1 MPGLRIRRVE
11 IQGFRSFGRKPQ
23 TLGFPSPLAAVWGP
37 NSQGKTNLAEAF
49 EFLLTGR
56 IVRRELVASSQDEF
70 ADALRNAHMP
80 PGVPVFVQAE
90 IVDATGVT
98 HAVNRRLVSDYGK
111 KQDCATALEIDGKP
125 ANEQGLQNLG
135 VVLSQP
141 PLRAPVLAQHT
152 LGYLFSARPQDRAD
166 YFRALL
172 EVSDLEAFR
181 TAVAG
186 LDAELSGA
194 DDPLLEKLD
203 AAAGVQAAASAL
215 GPLRTAVPAPAAIA
229 QAFAAATGALLAAAG
244 EAAPAS
250 AEARLTRVEQMLAEK
265 RAKTFALE
273 GFDKQPLGSW
283 TPAEDSRFDELAA
296 YIIERGK
303 VDEGTRRLAK
313 LFTEALTLPGVA
325 SSAVPLDCPLC
336 ASENSLT
343 PSRIAYIRERL
354 KDTEAFRAAER
365 AAREALGK
373 IRGAAEAAA
382 KLVDDALPRLMV
394 VPSKRRRERGFRVDR
409 IRALLGPPGAAPVA
423 AWLLEARHLWRARSA
438 AARLCKAV
446 LTEVDG
452 YAANLDSLS
461 ETTVLRDRHTAIG
474 DALQKVSGRL
484 PAYLAA
490 ESAVVEPLKAVV
502 DAASQTTG
510 WQDLIDLAGEQ
521 AALRAALIEKAARE
535 KARKELEQALKE
547 IDKGNEAVLDGKF
560 QELSGSVGEWWNLL
574 RPGEMSFF
582 AAVRPRPGTR
592 RTIDFKAGLAA
603 KPDRTN
609 AKLRDVIAVF
619 SQSQLHCLGLAL
631 FIARAVQE
639 GGGFIVLDDPI
650 LSSDEDYRAFFTT
663 GVVEKLLDLG
673 VQVILLTQDQK
684 SWKDLGEL
692 YAYRKIGMF
701 QLSLPAPDE
710 GTIVWNT
717 ADDLKGM
724 LARIETSV
732 RNGHPLV
739 RKQTGQDLRDAGE
752 RFCKEMLV
760 KDRRMKGEQTAVIS
774 EYDGKDLGWLVPKV
788 QPLLVK
794 DPSHAGKLNAFRAA
808 VNPAKHDDDIPS
820 QGALVVAFGNLKE
833 FAKEY
838 LGS

>member
-1 MPGLRIRRVE
+1 MPGLRIKKLE
-11 IQGFRSFGRKPQ
+11 IQGFRSFGRKLQ
-23 TLGFPSPLAAVWGP
+23 TLEFPSALAAVWGP
-37 NSQGKTNLAEAF
+37 NSQGKTSLAEAF

-80 PGVPVFVQAE
+80 AGVPVFVQAE
-90 IVDATGVT
+90 IVDAAGVMHT
-98 HAVNRRLVSDYGK
+98 VRRRLVSDYGK
-111 KQDCATALEIDGKP
+111 KQDSVTALEIGGKP
-125 ANEQGLQNLG
+125 ANEHDLQNLG

-186 LDAELSGA
+186 LEAELNGSA
-194 DDPLLEKLD
+194 DPLLKKLD
-203 AAAGVQAAASAL
+203 AATGVPAAASAL
-215 GPLRTAVPAPAAIA
+215 GPLRTGVPTLAAIA
-229 QAFAAATGALLAAAG
+229 QAFAAAAGALIVGAG
-244 EAAPAS
+244 EAVPAS
-250 AEARLTRVEQMLAEK
+250 AGERLARVEQILAEK
-265 RAKTFALE
+265 RAKTFALK

-283 TPAEDSRFDELAA
+283 TPAEDGRFDALAA
-296 YIIERGK
+296 YVTERGK
-303 VDEGTRRLAK
+303 IDEETRRLGK
-313 LFTEALTLPGVA
+313 LFTEALALPGVA
-325 SSAVPLDCPLC
+325 SSTVPLDCPLC
-336 ASENSLT
+336 AAEGSLT
-343 PSRIAYIRERL
+343 PVRIAFVRERL
-354 KDTEAFRAAER
+354 KDTEAFRDAEKG
-365 AAREALGK
+365 AREALAK
-373 IRGAAEAAA
+373 IRGAAETAAR
-382 KLVDDALPRLMV
+382 LVDDALPRLMI

-409 IRALLGPPGAAPVA
+409 IRSLLGPAGAAPIA
-423 AWLLEARHLWRARSA
+423 AWLLEAGRLWRARSA
-438 AARLCKAV
+438 VARLCRAV

-452 YAANLDSLS
+452 YAGNLESISDV
-461 ETTVLRDRHTAIG
+461 TVLRDRHTAMG
-474 DALQKVSGRL
+474 GAVEKASGLL
-484 PAYLAA
+484 PTYLAA
-490 ESAVVEPLKAVV
+490 ESAVAEPLKAVV

-510 WQDLIDLAGEQ
+510 WQDLTDLAKGPP
-521 AALRAALIEKAARE
+521 ALRAALIEAAARE
-535 KARKELEQALKE
+535 QTRKELEQALKE
-547 IDKGNEAVLDGKF
+547 IDRGNEAVLDGKF

-574 RPGEMSFF
+574 RPDEMSFF

-592 RTIDFKAGLAA
+592 RTIDFKAGLAT

-609 AKLRDVIAVF
+609 AKVRDVIAVF

-692 YAYRKIGMF
+692 YVHRKIQMF
-701 QLSLPAPDE
+701 QLSLPVPDE
-710 GTIVWNT
+710 GTVVWST

-724 LARIETSV
+724 LTRIETLV

-752 RFCKEMLV
+752 RFCKEILV
-760 KDRRMKGEQTAVIS
+760 KDRRLKGNQAAVIS
-774 EYDGKDLGWLVPKV
+774 EYDGKDLGWLAPRV

-794 DPSHAGKLNAFRAA
+794 DPSHAGKLNAFRGA

-820 QGALVVAFGNLKE
+820 VGTLTVAFGNLKE
-833 FAKEY
+833 FAREY
-838 LGS
+838 LWS